1 MDLKKINQKI
11 KNFVKERD
19 WDQFHSPKNLSMALS
34 VEASELVEIFQW
46 LKESDFKKVDKEKV
60 ADEIADILFYL
71 LRISQKMN
79 INIEKSFYA
88 KLKKNVIK
96 NTFLFRISHTFSEN
110 GRLNRRPFFLPYIW
124 HEC

>member
-46 LKESDFKKVDKEKV
+46 LKESDLKKVDKEKV

-79 INIEKSFYA
+79 INIEKRFYA

-96 NTFLFRISHTFSEN
+96 YPVSMSRSSQK
-110 GRLNRRPFFLPYIW
+110 R
-124 HEC
+124 

>member
-11 KNFVKERD
+11 KNFVKERE

-34 VEASELVEIFQW
+34 VEASELVKIFQW
-46 LKESDFKKVDKEKV
+46 LKESDFKKVDKQKV

-88 KLKKNVIK
+88 KLKKNIIK
-96 NTFLFRISHTFSEN
+96 YPVSLSKVRS
-110 GRLNRRPFFLPYIW
+110 RKR
-124 HEC
+124 

>member
-46 LKESDFKKVDKEKV
+46 LKESDLKKVEKEKV

-79 INIEKSFYA
+79 IDIEKSFYA
-88 KLKKNVIK
+88 KLKKNIIK
-96 NTFLFRISHTFSEN
+96 YPVSLSKGNSQKKNETNCKNINYHSFISK
-110 GRLNRRPFFLPYIW
+110 
-124 HEC
+124 

>member
-1 MDLKKINQKI
+1 MNLKKINQRI
-11 KNFVKERD
+11 QNFVKERD

-46 LKESDFKKVDKEKV
+46 LKENDFKKVDKEKV

-88 KLKKNVIK
+88 KLKKNIIK
-96 NTFLFRISHTFSEN
+96 YPVSLSKGSSRK
-110 GRLNRRPFFLPYIW
+110 R
-124 HEC
+124 